1 LVSFYDVGR
10 LMVMEG
16 RILCHPA
23 MKVKLPAAVVSSS
36 LTKSGQLGTGFLGA
50 MSKYRNITRLFCS
63 ISLPSV
69 KNSSHVCGAFSS
81 SSDGNGYTAGKFN
94 ESNEDYVNSTI
105 LEAGN
110 LCGPE

>member
-1 LVSFYDVGR
+1 
-10 LMVMEG
+10 
-16 RILCHPA
+16 
-23 MKVKLPAAVVSSS
+23 
-36 LTKSGQLGTGFLGA
+36 
-50 MSKYRNITRLFCS
+50 
-63 ISLPSV
+63 V

-110 LCGPE
+110 LCGPG